1 MDVETRLAHAGRDPD
16 RQFGVVN
23 PPVYRASTIVYPT
36 LAEFQNRDH
45 RKYTTFSYGIDGTP
59 TTAALAEAVAEL
71 SGGHRTLVL
80 SSGLAAATHALTAF
94 VGQGDHVLATDAI
107 YGPTRQ
113 FCTDVLQRF
122 GVEVTFYDPAVG
134 AGIAALIRPR
144 TRVVYLESPGS
155 QTFDLQDVPAVAR
168 VARERGVITIVDNT
182 WATPLYF
189 RAFEHGVDV
198 EVQAGT
204 KYLAG
209 HSDLLIGLLTARD
222 EGLFRTLKDAVA
234 LSGDCTSPDVCY
246 ETLRGLRT
254 LGVRMRRHAES
265 ALAVAQWLAA
275 QPAVARVLH
284 PALPGDPGHPVWKR
298 DFRGASSLFG
308 VLLRTADEGAVAAFL
323 NGLRVLR
330 LGASYGGFESL
341 AYVSRPVRTAR
352 PWTERCTLLRIHVGL
367 EAVADIV
374 ADLAAGL
381 ARLEAALPVG
391 RMAGRS

>member
-284 PALPGDPGHPVWKR
+284 PALPGDPGHAVWKR

-352 PWTERCTLLRIHVGL
+352 PWTERGTLLRIHVGL